1 MEKVLVDVLMAI
13 YQNPDPLLYPN
24 TEPEHTSVETKVGG
38 HKFRY
43 TVLLSLSPTLS
54 LWPLVS
60 KSRLKPA
67 RDSWS
72 LPASQQLQQQ
82 QGKHLSLL

>member
-43 TVLLSLSPTLS
+43 TVLLSLPHSHS
-54 LWPLVS
+54 GRWF
-60 KSRLKPA
+60 LKV
-67 RDSWS
+67 
-72 LPASQQLQQQ
+72 
-82 QGKHLSLL
+82 G